1 MEVPEEQVGAKKELN
16 VAKSRT
22 LIHNVLDFRTSAM
35 KTLSPLEKLAKLAER
50 SPIIRGADA
59 VAAGVSTTTLTRLT
73 RSGALERMGRGL
85 YHITEAEWH
94 AHPDIVEASILVPKG
109 VIVLVSALAFHGI
122 GTHMPRGVWMQLPSN
137 YPAPKLKHLTLRI
150 IRSRMPEAFTEGV
163 ETHMLDGYPVRIT
176 NVDRTIVDC
185 FKHRSLV
192 TLELCIEA
200 LRERMQHRRHSLANI
215 HHYAKIMG
223 MSRVMQ
229 PYMEVLA

>member
-1 MEVPEEQVGAKKELN
+1 
-16 VAKSRT
+16 
-22 LIHNVLDFRTSAM
+22 M
-35 KTLSPLEKLAKLAER
+35 KPLSPLEKLAKLAER

-73 RSGALERMGRGL
+73 RAGALERMGRGL

-94 AHPDIVEASILVPKG
+94 AHPDIVEASTLVPKG

-122 GTHMPRGVWMQLPSN
+122 GTHMPRGVWMLLPSN
-137 YPAPKLKHLTLRI
+137 YRTPRLKHPKLHI
-150 IRSRMPEAFTEGV
+150 IRSRKPEAFTEGV
-163 ETHMLDGYPVRIT
+163 ETHILDGYPVRIT

-200 LRERMQHRRHSLANI
+200 LRERMQHRRHSLANL
-215 HHYAKIMG
+215 HRYAKIMG

-229 PYMEVLA
+229 PYLEVLA